1 MIYIID
7 YGLGNLAS
15 IKNMFKHI
23 GVRDVKITSD
33 KSELEKAE
41 KIILPGVG
49 AFDNGMQHLKKYDLI
64 EVLNKKALVD
74 KIPFLGICL
83 GMQLMT
89 KGSLEGEEKGLGWFD
104 AQAVKFEPM
113 NGFKVPHMGWNHVKP
128 VNDKNN
134 FLCNDKNYR
143 FYFVHSYYVESNN
156 PRDVLFETEYG
167 TSFHSAIQRDNII
180 GMQFHPEKSLHFGMD
195 IFKQFSKL

>member
-1 MIYIID
+1 MITIVD
-7 YGLGNLAS
+7 YGIGNLAS

-23 GVRDVKITSD
+23 DIRDVQITSD

-64 EVLNKKALVD
+64 DVLNKKALVD

-89 KGSLEGEEKGLGWFD
+89 KGSVEGNEEGLGWFD
-104 AQAVKFEPM
+104 ATAKKFEPI
-113 NGFKVPHMGWNHVKP
+113 NGYKVPHMGWNYVNP
-128 VNDKNN
+128 VNDTNN
-134 FLCNDKNYR
+134 FLLNDKDYR
-143 FYFVHSYYVESNN
+143 FYFVHSYYVESNE
-156 PRDVLFETEYG
+156 PKDVLFETNYG
-167 TSFHSAIQRDNII
+167 ITFHSAIQKDNII
-180 GMQFHPEKSLHFGMD
+180 GMQFHPEKSLHYGMD